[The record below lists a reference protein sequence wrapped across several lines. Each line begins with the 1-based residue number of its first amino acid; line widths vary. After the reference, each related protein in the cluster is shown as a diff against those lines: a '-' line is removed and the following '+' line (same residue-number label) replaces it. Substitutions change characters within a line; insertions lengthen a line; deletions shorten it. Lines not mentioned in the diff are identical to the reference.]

1 MPPNSS
7 MDVDISMK
15 WERATGGGII
25 GLGNNP
31 SGKENSTAKVKAT
44 VNEISQRLACIMR
57 TINVASKVQ
66 SAPRS
71 NWKGRINGSSERNK
85 SRKWTKTGLMAVDPE

>member
-1 MPPNSS
+1 MPPNSN
-7 MDVDISMK
+7 MEVEISMK

-44 VNEISQRLACIMR
+44 VNDFSQRFAFIMR
-57 TINVASKVQ
+57 MITMASKLQ

-71 NWKGRINGSSERNK
+71 IWKGRISGSSEKNK
-85 SRKWTKTGLMAVDPE
+85 SRKCTRNGLMAVDPE